1 MQRGQLAKLV
11 RGCPNCAS
19 TGESSFLAVSVESG
33 VSADFRVAGAVKRC
47 LPRVRMTGFG
57 LARLSPSFMGNYVSS
72 NLHPVLR
79 EICRGPS
86 RLGRNYS
93 GVMTFAQSAQGWGL
107 LPRLRSLHSDRG
119 SRRLSFTSF
128 HAHGCGGFFS
138 VYYTRSV
145 RRSLSADA
153 IALVS
158 LRAALRAACV
168 ITDGAT
174 KIAPTTENPCAIRL
188 QIKMPVRINPSGIFI
203 ISRCRKASFSVV
215 LLSELRL
222 SNSSRRSSG

>member
-1 MQRGQLAKLV
+1 MQRGQHAKLV

-119 SRRLSFTSF
+119 SHYFVPRARLRR
-128 HAHGCGGFFS
+128 FFS

-158 LRAALRAACV
+158 LRATFRAACV
-168 ITDGAT
+168 IADGAT